1 MKCWACKQDI
11 KNPEIELYKEP
22 KYDRKGNVKLN
33 SKGQQE
39 YYNFHI
45 NCWEHKQ
52 KEKQGFNN
60 LYDYILEK
68 YFIKMLPTSLI
79 KSLRE
84 LRQYYDFE
92 LMLECLQSLESNLM
106 MNIDRI
112 GQFNSDYQKGNYIMA
127 ALKNSI
133 DSFYSKNLKKE
144 KEKINIHQDTEFKFL
159 NNNAIKKSD
168 GIENYDILD

>member
-1 MKCWACKQDI
+1 MKCWACKQ
-11 KNPEIELYKEP
+11 EIEYPETELHKEP
-22 KYDRKGNVKLN
+22 QKDRQGNIKTNKKGVL
-33 SKGQQE
+33 
-39 YYNFHI
+39 YYSFHK

-52 KEKQGFNN
+52 KEKLGFNN

-79 KSLRE
+79 KSIRE

-106 MNIDRI
+106 INMSRI
-112 GQFNSDYQKGNYIMA
+112 EFGNDYQKGSYIMA

-133 DSFYSKNLKKE
+133 DTFYSKRLKQNNE
-144 KEKINIHQDTEFKFL
+144 KKDIYQDTEFNFIDNSKF
-159 NNNAIKKSD
+159 IKIET
-168 GIENYDILD
+168 IENYDILD

>member
-1 MKCWACKQDI
+1 MKCWACKKEI
-11 KNPEIELYKEP
+11 LNPETELLKVEQ
-22 KYDRKGNVKLN
+22 KDKNGNIKTNKKGIL
-33 SKGQQE
+33 
-39 YYNFHI
+39 YHNFHQA
-45 NCWEHKQ
+45 CWDFKQ
-52 KEKQGFNN
+52 KEKLGFNN

-79 KSLRE
+79 KSIRE

-133 DSFYSKNLKKE
+133 DTFYSKQLKKE
-144 KEKINIHQDTEFKFL
+144 KEKIDIHQDTEFKFL
-159 NNNAIKKSD
+159 DNASIKKSD
-168 GIENYDILD
+168 EIENYDILD